1 MYHFDFCETVY
12 YSQSSRNLEAIR
24 FLQESDMI
32 RFGETLLSEQEGH
45 YFNYYLNTISSSNGP
60 QLRNLYAHGKTYGP
74 NINHEYNYYVLLR
87 LLVLLTMKIYDEL
100 IGITDWKSLIDIYK
114 ENLYAENS

>member
-1 MYHFDFCETVY
+1 M
-12 YSQSSRNLEAIR
+12 EAIQ

-32 RFGETLLSEQEGH
+32 LFGETLLSEQEGR

-60 QLRNLYAHGKTYGP
+60 QLRNLYAHGKVYGP
-74 NINHEYNYYVLLR
+74 KVNHEYNYYVLLR

-100 IGITDWKSLIDIYK
+100 IGITDWKSLIDNYK
-114 ENLYAENS
+114 ENLNAENS

>member
-1 MYHFDFCETVY
+1 MLEMTGVVRYCVI
-12 YSQSSRNLEAIR
+12 LEAIQ

-32 RFGETLLSEQEGH
+32 CFSETLLSEQEGC

-60 QLRNLYAHGKTYGP
+60 QLRNFYAHRKAYGP

-114 ENLYAENS
+114 ENLNAENS